1 MLFLFDN
8 HIVDNKIYAQICL
21 FVVTLNGS
29 GMRVCYD
36 CDGLCT
42 LVDIPLK
49 FHRLMSYILLVFRPS
64 KLVIDN
70 FSSSN
75 KFIEVELKYFNVHCL
90 EFWKFSHTRNES
102 LVFISLT
109 LEFSCIIIT
118 MTKVILL
125 IYMSPIILWLS
136 YMF

>member
-8 HIVDNKIYAQICL
+8 HIVDNKIDARICL
-21 FVVTLNGS
+21 FVVTLNGW

-36 CDGLCT
+36 CDGLCI

-49 FHRLMSYILLVFRPS
+49 FHRSMSYIVLVFRPS

-75 KFIEVELKYFNVHCL
+75 NFIEVK
-90 EFWKFSHTRNES
+90 
-102 LVFISLT
+102 VF
-109 LEFSCIIIT
+109 
-118 MTKVILL
+118 
-125 IYMSPIILWLS
+125 
-136 YMF
+136 